1 MECFHKTYWFCIE
14 IVEANNFM
22 VEMAK
27 KMPNFWPNIDKIYA
41 HFYPDYCKYISNFK
55 NSNNTLQLN

>member
-22 VEMAK
+22 VDMAK

-41 HFYPDYCKYISNFK
+41 HFYPDYGKYI
-55 NSNNTLQLN
+55 